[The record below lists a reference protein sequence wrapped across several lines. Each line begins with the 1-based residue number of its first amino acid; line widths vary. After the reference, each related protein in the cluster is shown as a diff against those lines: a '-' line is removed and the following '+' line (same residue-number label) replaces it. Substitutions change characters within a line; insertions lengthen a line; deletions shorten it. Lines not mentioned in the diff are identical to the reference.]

1 MFASHQRKL
10 ILVRTDP
17 IQDLVQEPSDFKTSI
32 EAASSN
38 EIVLI
43 EDRRA
48 KDSFQNLSNFSKF
61 MEDYDWNDSR
71 LLVSTP
77 INDVLL
83 RETCWLYMYHNSKD
97 YANDPS
103 IIHLRRLVMSIT
115 DNKHEFNSAIFHAP
129 QEQNTIDSYSNT
141 LGSLIFFHINV
152 NVEELHDAI
161 LQKVQDLN
169 DALATRMDE
178 TIQDCIHSLLLS
190 IIKMHFTSQIERK
203 EFSVYQFLVFF
214 SLKEELGSFKTAK
227 EISPIISAIQY
238 AFRLFV
244 IKELKDN
251 VATQVDI
258 DGLLF
263 FITDRKNT
271 SFGCIREIAKLCRT
285 IIESETDSFPQVV
298 PGVNADKTLDFSSG
312 IINGV
317 SISINDISNAVQ
329 NLRKSI
335 KSKLKD
341 IQLGMPYRKLYKNT
355 IIDIITQT
363 DPGYSFLDSNAHL
376 NDAKSCLVDFIQA
389 DMNLSSQFRTGN
401 G

>member
-169 DALATRMDE
+169 DALAR
-178 TIQDCIHSLLLS
+178 
-190 IIKMHFTSQIERK
+190 
-203 EFSVYQFLVFF
+203 
-214 SLKEELGSFKTAK
+214 LG
-227 EISPIISAIQY
+227 
-238 AFRLFV
+238 L
-244 IKELKDN
+244 
-251 VATQVDI
+251 
-258 DGLLF
+258 GL
-263 FITDRKNT
+263 
-271 SFGCIREIAKLCRT
+271 
-285 IIESETDSFPQVV
+285 
-298 PGVNADKTLDFSSG
+298 
-312 IINGV
+312 
-317 SISINDISNAVQ
+317 SISIKGWSEPHLGV
-329 NLRKSI
+329 RKGPNQAPRSE
-335 KSKLKD
+335 SHS
-341 IQLGMPYRKLYKNT
+341 GGPWV
-355 IIDIITQT
+355 IDFPRI
-363 DPGYSFLDSNAHL
+363 
-376 NDAKSCLVDFIQA
+376 
-389 DMNLSSQFRTGN
+389 
-401 G
+401 